1 MSPQKHAAQVS
12 NAQLSSGPRTE
23 QGKLRSAGNST
34 RHGLAS
40 RKLQMIS
47 PDDRAEFDQH
57 CAEMLAALAPEGA
70 IERQL
75 ADAIVFD
82 QWRLTRARALEN
94 EIFARGFMR
103 AKDEPFSGAE
113 TWTAQSKNLALLTL
127 YEQRINR
134 VLARN
139 TAELEARQSARKA
152 GPPAQSELNVGAP
165 GASLPAQ
172 ETAIMETGS
181 TETNSL
187 ETAGGFVHS
196 NAATARP
203 HQPAIPAEP
212 SLASPVPLPIDPSAL
227 RTAA

>member
-23 QGKLRSAGNST
+23 QGKLRSAENST

-40 RKLQMIS
+40 RKLQRIS

-103 AKDEPFSGAE
+103 AKDEPFSAAE
-113 TWTAQSKNLALLTL
+113 TWTGQAKNLALLTL

-152 GPPAQSELNVGAP
+152 APLAQSELNVAAP

-172 ETAIMETGS
+172 KTAVTETGS
-181 TETNSL
+181 TETNSP
-187 ETAGGFVHS
+187 ETASGFVHS
-196 NAATARP
+196 STATAP
-203 HQPAIPAEP
+203 SHQPASLAEP
-212 SLASPVPLPIDPSAL
+212 SLASPVPVRIDPGVLRSA
-227 RTAA
+227 A